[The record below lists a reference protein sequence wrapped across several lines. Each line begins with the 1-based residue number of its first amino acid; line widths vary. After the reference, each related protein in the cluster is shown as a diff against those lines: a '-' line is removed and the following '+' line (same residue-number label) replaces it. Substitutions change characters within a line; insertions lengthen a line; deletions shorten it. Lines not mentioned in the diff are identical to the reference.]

1 MPITITVRKN
11 GSLGI
16 NAEDAAQI
24 VLVDSEGNVIP
35 PRAEGRP
42 MSLCRCGHSAIKP
55 FCDGAHK
62 GSGLTP
68 LKFHAEQ
75 SKTLYFCGCKH
86 SQTPPL
92 CDGSHQQL

>member
-16 NAEDAAQI
+16 SAEDAAQV
-24 VLVDSEGNVIP
+24 VLVDHEGNVIP

-42 MSLCRCGHSAIKP
+42 MSLCRCGHSAVKP

-62 GSGLTP
+62 
-68 LKFHAEQ
+68 A
-75 SKTLYFCGCKH
+75 CGFIY
-86 SQTPPL
+86 PP
-92 CDGSHQQL
+92 DAPVADPAA

>member
-24 VLVDSEGNVIP
+24 VLLDHEGKVIP

-42 MSLCRCGHSAIKP
+42 MSLCRCGASKVKP

-62 GSGLTP
+62 EAG
-68 LKFHAEQ
+68 
-75 SKTLYFCGCKH
+75 FCDPADPMDNPDLPQG
-86 SQTPPL
+86 
-92 CDGSHQQL
+92 